1 MDRKKSV
8 SDNFDQIASQIDD
21 VIFTPKKKN
30 LLGRYIGVL
39 VLIIIVFMVGG
50 YFFVQKSKLTSD
62 VKKATGVIVSNNQSV
77 VVAIVRNNTKDN
89 TLILSISGLQSM
101 YMTVAYELTY
111 DSQGLTQGITSRPIE
126 ITGKE
131 SFVRDDI
138 YLGTCN
144 KNLCRPHLDVNQVS
158 LVLEL
163 TKLNGEK
170 SQFSK
175 DFDL

>member
-30 LLGRYIGVL
+30 LLGKYIGVL

-50 YFFVQKSKLTSD
+50 YFFVQKSNLTSE
-62 VKKATGVIVSNNQSV
+62 VEKATGVGVSNNQTV
-77 VVAIVRNNTKDN
+77 VVAVVRNSTKDN
-89 TLILSISGLQSM
+89 TLALSISGLQSN
-101 YMTVAYELTY
+101 YMTVTYELSY
-111 DSQGLTQGITSRPIE
+111 SSQGLIQGITSRPIE

-131 SFVRDDI
+131 GFVRDI

-144 KNLCRPHLDVNQVS
+144 KNLCRPHLGVNQVS
-158 LVLEL
+158 LLLEL

-170 SQFSK
+170 SQLSK